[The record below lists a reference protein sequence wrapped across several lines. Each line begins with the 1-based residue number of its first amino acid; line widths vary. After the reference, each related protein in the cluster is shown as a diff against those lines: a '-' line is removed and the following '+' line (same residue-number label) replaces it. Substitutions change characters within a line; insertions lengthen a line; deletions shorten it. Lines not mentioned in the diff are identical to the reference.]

1 MLKIAVITRH
11 FPSSGEPWQGRSSYQ
26 TLSVLARKAKVHVFY
41 PNAAYPSFLTPRSR
55 LYRSLDSSYCPVG
68 VEASY
73 HDYPAVPLLSR
84 SFNGSVAAR
93 TLLPYVRGFR
103 PDIIFGIFLY
113 PAGYTA
119 LKIARKLSVPV
130 VVKAV
135 GSDLHSIGDRISA
148 AHTRTVLE
156 QADFVVTASED
167 LRRRAIALGAPDD
180 RCTSNINGCNVAI
193 FRPGDRLEARRRLNL
208 DHDAHSV
215 VYIGRMDERKGL
227 LELVDA
233 AKRLHAKRP
242 NLRFYMVGEGPD
254 RNKIV
259 RAIEAA
265 HGTGYA
271 KVFPACSPEEVAL
284 WMTAADVVTLP
295 SYMEGC
301 PNVVLEALACGRP
314 VVATEVGGI
323 PEIMNDTCGRLIPP
337 RNADALADAL
347 DFVLDR
353 EWDAAAISARWGRGW
368 DTVAAELLSIFESLT
383 RG

>member
-1 MLKIAVITRH
+1 
-11 FPSSGEPWQGRSSYQ
+11 
-26 TLSVLARKAKVHVFY
+26 
-41 PNAAYPSFLTPRSR
+41 
-55 LYRSLDSSYCPVG
+55 
-68 VEASY
+68 
-73 HDYPAVPLLSR
+73 
-84 SFNGSVAAR
+84 
-93 TLLPYVRGFR
+93 VRAFQ

-119 LKIARKLSVPV
+119 LKIGKKVAVPV

-135 GSDLHSIGDRISA
+135 GSDLHSIGDCVSA
-148 AHTRTVLE
+148 AHTRTVLK

-167 LRRRAIALGAPDD
+167 LRRRAIAMGAPDEK
-180 RCTSNINGCNVAI
+180 CKSNINGCNVAI
-193 FRPGDRLEARRRLNL
+193 FRPGDRLKARRRLNL
-208 DHDAHSV
+208 DYDAPSV

-227 LELVDA
+227 FELVTA
-233 AKRLHAKRP
+233 AKELHSKRP

-259 RAIEAA
+259 KAIEVVDA
-265 HGTGYA
+265 TGYI
-271 KVFPACSPEEVAL
+271 KVLPACSPEEVAL

-323 PEIMNDTCGRLIPP
+323 PELMNDTCGRLIPP
-337 RNADALADAL
+337 RDAGALADAL
-347 DFVLDR
+347 NFVLDR
-353 EWDAAAISARWGRGW
+353 EWDAGAISARWGRGW
-368 DTVAAELLSIFESLT
+368 DTVAAELLTIFESLT